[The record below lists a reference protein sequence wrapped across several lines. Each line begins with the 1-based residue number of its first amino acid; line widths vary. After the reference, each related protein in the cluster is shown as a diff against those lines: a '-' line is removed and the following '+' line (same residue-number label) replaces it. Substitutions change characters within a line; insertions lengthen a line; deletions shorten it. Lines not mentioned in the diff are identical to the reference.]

1 MKITLTFSFRGPHNS
16 WRFSSSISVE
26 GELIIP
32 LLLVREKGKSRWT
45 YPVRGTDWADCHG
58 KKKYYIELKRVKG
71 NCLDNLDI
79 YVMWFKYSLVKFV
92 ENINCA
98 LNSLRSYFVDEGLK
112 RKKCVLW
119 GKYYTE
125 LQNIESNC
133 LDSLDTD
140 VVVQI

>member
-1 MKITLTFSFRGPHNS
+1 M
-16 WRFSSSISVE
+16 
-26 GELIIP
+26 
-32 LLLVREKGKSRWT
+32 
-45 YPVRGTDWADCHG
+45 
-58 KKKYYIELKRVKG
+58 
-71 NCLDNLDI
+71 DNLDI

-98 LNSLRSYFVDEGLK
+98 LNSLGALRSHFVDEGLK